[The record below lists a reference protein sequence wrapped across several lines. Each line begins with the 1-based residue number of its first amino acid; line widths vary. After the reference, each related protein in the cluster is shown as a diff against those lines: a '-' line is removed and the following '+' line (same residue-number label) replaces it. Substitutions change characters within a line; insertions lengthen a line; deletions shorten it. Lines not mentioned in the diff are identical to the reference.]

1 MREKAEIKVGCCG
14 FVISQ
19 QKYFR
24 LFRLIEIQSTFYQ
37 LPELKTAEK
46 WRESSPAGFEF
57 TMKAWQLITHE
68 PSSPTYRRLREKIS
82 PQKFERYGRFRPTEE
97 VLEAWQRTALFAR
110 TLGATLVLFQ
120 CPASFRPT
128 EENVANMRDFFGQ
141 IPREGL
147 QFAWEPRGKWPKE
160 LIRQLC
166 EELELIHCVDPFK
179 DKPLFGNFQY
189 FRLHGITGYKYH
201 YTDEDLEQLKKWV
214 AKRPSYLLFNNNW
227 MKEDALRFMELTS
240 PLFYYAEQREE

>member
-1 MREKAEIKVGCCG
+1 MREKAETKVGCCG
-14 FVISQ
+14 FVTSQ

-37 LPELKTAEK
+37 LPQLETAEK
-46 WRESSPAGFEF
+46 WHASAPAGFEF

-82 PQKFERYGRFRPTEE
+82 PQKLNCYGRFRPTDE
-97 VLEAWQRTALFAR
+97 VLGAWQRTSLFAR
-110 TLGATLVLFQ
+110 TLGVTLVLFQ

-128 EENVANMRDFFGQ
+128 DENVANMRDFFGQ
-141 IPREGL
+141 IPRADL
-147 QFAWEPRGKWPKE
+147 RFAWEPRGKWPE
-160 LIRQLC
+160 ALIHQLC

-179 DKPLFGNFQY
+179 DKPLFGDFQY

-201 YTDEDLEQLKKWV
+201 YTDEDLEQLKKWIG
-214 AKRPSYLLFNNNW
+214 KRPSYLLFNNNW

-240 PLFYYAEQREE
+240 PIFCYSGKRKE